1 MEADLENLKEK
12 FGPLPSS
19 SGSEDEENTPEI
31 GADICIEELLGRL
44 KHNKCYLISFV
55 AYYCLEI
62 VSLLLYFMF
71 LPENMHQHIHYCEQL
86 CVLSFQQIE

>member
-19 SGSEDEENTPEI
+19 SGSEDEDNTPEI

-55 AYYCLEI
+55 AYYCTRL
-62 VSLLLYFMF
+62 
-71 LPENMHQHIHYCEQL
+71 
-86 CVLSFQQIE
+86 